1 LITLTIV
8 VGLRGFGV
16 GGAKSMLAS
25 CFCSSSTIRSK
36 LGNGLSNPVKKSE
49 VLTNLAMSKVNTG
62 EKLSPSVITNC
73 PGPTST
79 D

>member
-1 LITLTIV
+1 MSI
-8 VGLRGFGV
+8 
-16 GGAKSMLAS
+16 LAS

-36 LGNGLSNPVKKSE
+36 LGNGLSKPVKKSE
-49 VLTNLAMSKVNTG
+49 VLTNLAMSKVSTV
-62 EKLSPSVITNC
+62 EKLIPSVVTIC